1 MKDGGARIDSEGND
15 ADERDGDSMGATCN
29 WEGAR
34 LRMSL
39 PQPGS
44 IEVNTAGLE
53 GSKAASEPAVA
64 RSNRGELSWKGICV
78 GSRAERIDGWRLCD
92 FGPRT

>member
-1 MKDGGARIDSEGND
+1 MGID
-15 ADERDGDSMGATCN
+15 
-29 WEGAR
+29 WKGAR

-53 GSKAASEPAVA
+53 GSEAASEPAIA
-64 RSNRGELSWKGICV
+64 RFDEANSAGRGC
-78 GSRAERIDGWRLCD
+78 A
-92 FGPRT
+92 

>member
-1 MKDGGARIDSEGND
+1 MGID
-15 ADERDGDSMGATCN
+15 

-53 GSKAASEPAVA
+53 ESEAASEPAIA
-64 RSNRGELSWKGICV
+64 WFDRGEHSWKGIRV
-78 GSRAERIDGWRLCD
+78 GESSGAHRRME
-92 FGPRT
+92 TS